1 MTHLVTS
8 PTAYPPSTHQ
18 ATGAMSCRRMQVLET
33 TSISSAYR
41 LFFFTNCEGQCYIEK
56 EHPVA
61 LLGQDVLLCP
71 PNQQL
76 NFIAATE
83 RPCEYVLLTFQAE
96 SLLQSN
102 GKLSL
107 PAYLWHLPTPTKEMQ
122 SCIEKLEQMVG
133 VSTDERILLTRLT
146 LTELCLYIHLQNEKT
161 IENDSNMPLASKVM
175 QYVNEHLTSPIS
187 LDEIAKHFF
196 VSKYYLC
203 RSFKS
208 VYGTSLH
215 HFWNRRRVE
224 LACQLISEGKTAS
237 AAAYHV
243 GFIDYSTFYRAYKKH
258 LGHAPTESAEP

>member
-1 MTHLVTS
+1 MTHLVASQTS
-8 PTAYPPSTHQ
+8 HPPSHQ
-18 ATGAMSCRRMQVLET
+18 TMGALNCRRVEGLEGS
-33 TSISSAYR
+33 SISSAYR
-41 LFFFTNCEGQCYIEK
+41 LFCFIYGEGQCYIEK
-56 EHPVA
+56 EHSIA
-61 LLGQDVLLCP
+61 LSGQDLLLCP

-76 NFIAATE
+76 NFIATSE
-83 RPCEYVLLTFQAE
+83 RPCEYLLLAFQTE

-107 PAYLWHLPTPTKEMQ
+107 PAYLFHLPTPTKEMQ
-122 SCIEKLEQMVG
+122 PCIEKLAQASNVA
-133 VSTDERILLTRLT
+133 TDERILLTRLA

-161 IENDSNMPLASKVM
+161 MENDSNIPLAGKVM
-175 QYVNEHLTSPIS
+175 QYVSEHLTSPIS

-215 HFWNRRRVE
+215 HFWNQRRVE

-243 GFIDYSTFYRAYKKH
+243 GFADYSTFYRAYKKH
-258 LGHAPTESAEP
+258 LGHAPTESAAT